1 MIVNISKTKEIVFQ
15 RPSLKHFLAPSALC
29 DIEQVS
35 GAKLL
40 GVIFKNNFSF
50 DEQLFLNVVVS
61 VLIYLNYFGTRVCCR
76 CIWILYFIHLLC
88 QRFDMLCVLGGGF
101 LTQIQKGMIN
111 AFLRRTYKYHFV
123 SECFDIDSIV
133 DDMDRNFLRCCF
145 PQSTFS
151 TQSKA
156 IRTGSVLE
164 TTTFSFQ
171 SATILVAS
179 LSLYVVFFDLNRFFT
194 VFVCLPDY
202 QFLFFMYVLVFI
214 LHFLPLLCRCF

>member
-1 MIVNISKTKEIVFQ
+1 MPYRSRNDVLVRTLRSLVVTCCTTIVGDFVFPLLWIDISVNRSWRFDRTRCVTAALCWAHSAVIHVQFTRPTWTDSATMIVNISKTKEIVFQ

-111 AFLRRTYKYHFV
+111 AFLRRMYKYHFV
-123 SECFDIDSIV
+123 SELTKCHRLSTLILLWMTWI
-133 DDMDRNFLRCCF
+133 RNF
-145 PQSTFS
+145 
-151 TQSKA
+151 
-156 IRTGSVLE
+156 
-164 TTTFSFQ
+164 
-171 SATILVAS
+171 
-179 LSLYVVFFDLNRFFT
+179 
-194 VFVCLPDY
+194 
-202 QFLFFMYVLVFI
+202 
-214 LHFLPLLCRCF
+214 